1 MIMMSYIKLLCWFS
15 LLSLIGCDNQLSKH
29 GLGIVNIWQR
39 NKLLNPK
46 MPVDGIPVFV
56 RPDINEHGIITF
68 QEGFNEYDMRPIMLD
83 KTTGQVLWSG
93 DDQSVIDWERG
104 NIQKDNVLVIN
115 ATHAIIGLDYKT
127 GKTLWRNGRIGK
139 HAYGP
144 WLNSIGDYYFIT
156 NWEHIIRGRISDG
169 HQEVLYTVP
178 PVNEKLE
185 GIILPSPIPYR
196 AANGDTMLVI
206 QYKEYDDAA
215 YQSKQY
221 VALYNV
227 SQKRQEAFH
236 EVDHLDNGMQWGYG
250 EYHDGYL
257 ISYYDKSLVS
267 INPRTGDFR
276 WKLQIPGG
284 IDYEPFAIEGNK
296 LIFTTDNGWIYG
308 LDLDTGK
315 TLWKTEFIGG
325 MAKPFVMDGVVYV
338 TGRAQGHLYAV
349 DLETG
354 KKLLDLRCPE
364 TDQDDAVAFTMPVTG
379 ANGVIYIDS
388 HASTYAYKVER

>member
-1 MIMMSYIKLLCWFS
+1 MYRCYFRVLLFA
-15 LLSLIGCDNQLSKH
+15 LTLVGCDNPTSYGNFKITKQ
-29 GLGIVNIWQR
+29 WQVVKVPDSQSLMSGESVKIR
-39 NKLLNPK
+39 PEVIESRLLTYI
-46 MPVDGIPVFV
+46 D
-56 RPDINEHGIITF
+56 
-68 QEGFNEYDMRPIMLD
+68 GFNEYDMRPIMLD
-83 KTTGQVLWSG
+83 KMTGQVLWRG
-93 DDQSVIDWERG
+93 DDQSVIDWSNG
-104 NIQKDNVLVIN
+104 IIQKDNVLVIN
-115 ATHAIIGLDYKT
+115 AMHAIIGLDYKT
-127 GKTLWRNGRIGK
+127 GKTLWRNERIGK
-139 HAYGP
+139 DAYGP

-156 NWEHIIRGRISDG
+156 NWAHIIRGRISDG

-185 GIILPSPIPYR
+185 GITLPSPIPYR

-325 MAKPFVMDGVVYV
+325 MARPFVMDGVVYV

>member
-1 MIMMSYIKLLCWFS
+1 M
-15 LLSLIGCDNQLSKH
+15 
-29 GLGIVNIWQR
+29 V
-39 NKLLNPK
+39 
-46 MPVDGIPVFV
+46 
-56 RPDINEHGIITF
+56 
-68 QEGFNEYDMRPIMLD
+68 
-83 KTTGQVLWSG
+83 
-93 DDQSVIDWERG
+93 
-104 NIQKDNVLVIN
+104 
-115 ATHAIIGLDYKT
+115 GLDIRS
-127 GKTLWRNGRIGK
+127 GKTLWRNDAESFG
-139 HAYGP
+139 YGI
-144 WLNSIGDYYFIT
+144 WLNSIGDYYFT
-156 NWEHIIRGRISDG
+156 TKLYGQMERKVIRGRISDG
-169 HQEVLYTVP
+169 FEEVLYTVP

-185 GIILPSPIPYR
+185 PVILPSPIPYR

-227 SQKRQEAFH
+227 SQKRQESFH
-236 EVDHLDNGMQWGYG
+236 LVEERNDGAQWGYG

-257 ISYYDKSLVS
+257 ITYCHREVVS
-267 INPRTGDFR
+267 IDPRSGVYKWRF
-276 WKLQIPGG
+276 QIPGG
-284 IDYEPFAIEGNK
+284 VSYEPFTTHENK
-296 LIFTTDNGWIYG
+296 LIVTSDDGYIYAI
-308 LDLDTGK
+308 DMDSGK
-315 TLWKTEFIGG
+315 ALWTIGFRGG

>member
-1 MIMMSYIKLLCWFS
+1 MMSYIKLLCWFS

-29 GLGIVNIWQR
+29 GFRIVNAWRQD
-39 NKLLNPK
+39 KLVDPQLL
-46 MPVDGIPVFV
+46 VDGVPIFN
-56 RPDINEHGIITF
+56 RPDV
-68 QEGFNEYDMRPIMLD
+68 NEYGLVTYRDGLHDYDIRPVMLN
-83 KTTGQVLWSG
+83 KENGTVLWSG
-93 DDQSVIDWERG
+93 DDQSVIDYSMQTIR
-104 NIQKDNVLVIN
+104 KDHVLVIN
-115 ATHAIIGLDYKT
+115 GSNAIIGLDYKT
-127 GKTLWRNGRIGK
+127 GKTLWRNNRIGRYS
-139 HAYGP
+139 YGT
-144 WLNSIGDYYFIT
+144 WLNSIGDYYFT
-156 NWEHIIRGRISDG
+156 TSWEPRIIRGRISDG

-325 MAKPFVMDGVVYV
+325 MARPFVMDGVVYV

-388 HASTYAYKVER
+388 NRSTYAYKVER